1 MKDTR
6 LILFLAIGLFAAS
19 LTLLARETMLAD
31 PTRHDWWSLSFV
43 SAQPEDASFSVLNF
57 GSAKTFFATV
67 SRENEVIDSFSFT
80 LASGAG
86 QTILAANPDKNP
98 SALLCGQKGVKR
110 KKILQKEK
118 RYTGRGRKKTRTEKE
133 PWESEEGM
141 IQIKK
146 RLDKTLFVV
155 PLFKRFISKI
165 PYHEE

>member
-86 QTILAANPDKNP
+86 QTILAANPDKKP
-98 SALLCGQKGVKR
+98 VRIVVWTEGSEEKKDLTKR
-110 KKILQKEK
+110 KEIY
-118 RYTGRGRKKTRTEKE
+118 R
-133 PWESEEGM
+133 
-141 IQIKK
+141 
-146 RLDKTLFVV
+146 
-155 PLFKRFISKI
+155 
-165 PYHEE
+165 